1 MGIEHFQ
8 LSKAGAAFRHA
19 SQKQNTKRAAA
30 TSDPS
35 CATGAFY
42 TSPTLGAS
50 YDALS
55 PLTLSW
61 NPSLSCLLPAPSLLD
76 VYLYAPGAA
85 TPRLHM
91 YTGVPYAPGTYS
103 ASILPRWWN
112 ATSSVSLQVM
122 LVPSGTPPFLSPLP
136 AGPVFTATYTA
147 PANGSTP
154 AAADTALNTANQGT
168 TTVTPTSVAGVSSHP
183 LSPGKKAAAA
193 LLPLLFVILL
203 GFLYLKHTRARGQK
217 KRSAWSEK
225 LDKRMSSISADW
237 RAITPGGAKE
247 AVRHSIAHSRASV
260 YETGAIRTG
269 AVEGEP
275 VVMGEKPRAS
285 GSGGSIEINAA
296 DLPRTTLGSGVG
308 VGVGARRPRTTTTT
322 TPPDRNSRA
331 VSFADAAHPRPSLS
345 NSVYSRTSRAFHTA
359 STYNDFVGGEGEAPP
374 VPALPSPSRVS
385 AYGAGAGAG
394 AGADRVSSAYSGGAE
409 RGHSVYTTH
418 GAWSSGERVE
428 GVDGGYGARS
438 VSPTGRVHTIN
449 YPSAYSPS
457 GNAEDGEYYAY
468 EGTSPAPTYTTHVA
482 ASGSYFSPTTPTPQ
496 GGFEVYEP
504 SADSAYNATTFG
516 AFGGSPAESASGSEN
531 GGGVQSGITSPRQ
544 TAGPL
549 TLTPEDI
556 RRRMTMQRPG
566 PGAQGAQGGQQQ
578 GEWRQSV
585 DEVFGALSCEF
596 FVLFGFWVWMCR
608 AVLLFVLVFLPVIR
622 RPSSVS
628 FLPCV
633 GYYPA
638 SPPRLPRL
646 FASPHRSL
654 LPCSCLTSHSTTP
667 RTPSALLPCF
677 FRSSLTL
684 SFAPHSITRTR
695 FLPALLPPPLSL
707 SFSFLA
713 FIFIFILLTP
723 RSSLFPWSGPPS
735 SSSFLRL
742 YPRLPLS
749 FHSSLTHTPLLPF
762 LSLPSF
768 SSPVPA
774 IVFWSRP
781 PSSSSFLRLYPR
793 LPPFSLNRLP
803 FLSTSRPA
811 LRLLLHS
818 PFFVAYPFPHLPPLP
833 CVISPRLFS
842 FPPSFLLLLASS
854 PSCRR
859 SLVALPCRPPSF
871 LSLPSPSLLPPLFPS

>member
-61 NPSLSCLLPAPSLLD
+61 NPTLSCLLPAPSLLD

-91 YTGVPYAPGTYS
+91 YTGVPYAPGTYA

-112 ATSSVSLQVM
+112 ATSAVSLQVM

-168 TTVTPTSVAGVSSHP
+168 TTVTPTGVAGVSAHP

-247 AVRHSIAHSRASV
+247 AVRQSIAHSRASV

-275 VVMGEKPRAS
+275 VVMGEKPRA
-285 GSGGSIEINAA
+285 SGGSIEINAA

-359 STYNDFVGGEGEAPP
+359 STYNDFVSGEGDAPP

-385 AYGAGAGAG
+385 AYGN
-394 AGADRVSSAYSGGAE
+394 ADRASSAYSGGAE
-409 RGHSVYTTH
+409 RGHSVYTAH
-418 GAWSSGERVE
+418 GAHGGAWSSGERVE

-457 GNAEDGEYYAY
+457 GNAEDGEYGYEAY
-468 EGTSPAPTYTTHVA
+468 EGTSPAPTYTTHVG
-482 ASGSYFSPTTPTPQ
+482 ASAYGAYGANGGNGNGANGGSYFSPTTPTPQ

-516 AFGGSPAESASGSEN
+516 AFGGGSPAFSPADSGSA
-531 GGGVQSGITSPRQ
+531 GGVQSGVQSGITSPRQ

-585 DEVFGALSCEF
+585 DEVFGALSCDNAHR
-596 FVLFGFWVWMCR
+596 LHLR
-608 AVLLFVLVFLPVIR
+608 RLRPLL
-622 RPSSVS
+622 
-628 FLPCV
+628 
-633 GYYPA
+633 
-638 SPPRLPRL
+638 RLRL
-646 FASPHRSL
+646 QQQP
-654 LPCSCLTSHSTTP
+654 
-667 RTPSALLPCF
+667 
-677 FRSSLTL
+677 
-684 SFAPHSITRTR
+684 
-695 FLPALLPPPLSL
+695 LPPPL
-707 SFSFLA
+707 
-713 FIFIFILLTP
+713 
-723 RSSLFPWSGPPS
+723 
-735 SSSFLRL
+735 
-742 YPRLPLS
+742 
-749 FHSSLTHTPLLPF
+749 
-762 LSLPSF
+762 
-768 SSPVPA
+768 
-774 IVFWSRP
+774 
-781 PSSSSFLRLYPR
+781 
-793 LPPFSLNRLP
+793 
-803 FLSTSRPA
+803 
-811 LRLLLHS
+811 
-818 PFFVAYPFPHLPPLP
+818 
-833 CVISPRLFS
+833 
-842 FPPSFLLLLASS
+842 LLLLQLLQQRLQQ
-854 PSCRR
+854 RR
-859 SLVALPCRPPSF
+859 LPRRAQQRRRRR
-871 LSLPSPSLLPPLFPS
+871 